1 MYRGWCQGQAGRRAK
16 RCGDSN
22 ASRSNDVA
30 KLRGS
35 MHFGGDLF
43 DDRDPLVNPQAT
55 FLRRFGDLVALLR
68 GDPGN
73 DAAQDLALTAVGAS
87 VAHGPVRVEVE
98 VEKSEPP
105 EPLSLQARLLA
116 RRIDS
121 IEVSPDAD
129 LSDLLTLARALA
141 HDTMV
146 LPASPHIKVALI
158 PPLSHDDPEPP
169 SAPPSSNIAA
179 RKSRRPAERR
189 AGGDR
194 RCAPQS
200 RWSGGVERRRRA
212 DRRLYGERRLVVVEN
227 LWAEATQSYENLAH
241 ASRHGAPERILEV
254 AHRLARLAPRVPQAE
269 RRVILTRVR
278 QVLRRPGIDVLIDR
292 AERDPTLRLVA
303 GEVFRWLGLTAAEAM
318 IDRLRAS
325 PVLGPRGFLLDALGR
340 MPEAYPL
347 VAPLLRSGQ
356 PHEIRYGAMLAAR
369 LDRAEA
375 APLLKTHLDHPDEEV
390 RVAVVQALGH
400 LHHARVADA
409 LRATLQH
416 PSPTTRSAAADAIA
430 DWRAG
435 ALGVLLGAALETER
449 NRRVWNALVEALGR
463 IGSSSA
469 CATLAAVA
477 LRRRSLFRRHGY
489 TRDQRLAAVA
499 ALARAKTPVA
509 LTTLQ
514 RLATEADPDVR
525 AQAREAFR

>member
-1 MYRGWCQGQAGRRAK
+1 
-16 RCGDSN
+16 
-22 ASRSNDVA
+22 
-30 KLRGS
+30 
-35 MHFGGDLF
+35 
-43 DDRDPLVNPQAT
+43 LVNPQAT

-73 DAAQDLALTAVGAS
+73 DAAQDLALTAVGTA
-87 VAHGPVRVEVE
+87 VAHGPVRVEVG

-116 RRIDS
+116 RRVDS
-121 IEVSPDAD
+121 IEVSPDVD

-146 LPASPHIKVALI
+146 LPASPHIRVALI
-158 PPLSHDDPEPP
+158 PPLSRDDPESP
-169 SAPPSSNIAA
+169 SAPPSSNVAA
-179 RKSRRPAERR
+179 RKSRRPVERR
-189 AGGDR
+189 ARGDR
-194 RCAPQS
+194 RCALQS
-200 RWSGGVERRRRA
+200 RWPGVERRRRA
-212 DRRLYGERRLVVVEN
+212 DRRLHGERRLVVVEN
-227 LWAEATQSYENLAH
+227 LWAEAAQSYENLAH
-241 ASRHGAPERILEV
+241 ASRHGVPEQILDA

-269 RRVILTRVR
+269 RRVILAQVR

-292 AERDPTLRLVA
+292 AERDPALRLVA
-303 GEVFRWLGLTAAEAM
+303 GEVFRWLGLDAAEAM

-325 PVLGPRGFLLDALGR
+325 PVLGPRGFLLAALGR

-356 PHEIRYGAMLAAR
+356 PHEIRYGAMLAVR

-416 PSPTTRSAAADAIA
+416 PSPTTRSAAADAIV

-525 AQAREAFR
+525 AQAREAFRW